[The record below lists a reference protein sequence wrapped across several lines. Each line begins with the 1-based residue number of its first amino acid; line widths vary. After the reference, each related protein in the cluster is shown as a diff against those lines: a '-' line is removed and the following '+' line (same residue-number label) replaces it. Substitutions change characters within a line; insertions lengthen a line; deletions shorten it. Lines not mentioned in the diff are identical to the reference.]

1 MKLTMTAFAFPSL
14 FGISMLMVAC
24 SDGADEIVGGTG
36 YRVETLVAGGP
47 MYGAKGMTFGPDGML
62 YVGSVFSQSIYRID
76 VATGKVTTAVGAP
89 DGEADDV
96 AFSPDGTMVWTAMP
110 SGEIRALQKDG
121 SIVVLASGLPLI
133 NPIDFT
139 TDGRLFA
146 GQIGFDRL
154 YELDVTGETPPRLVA
169 EGIGNL
175 NSFEITDDNELY
187 GPLSGKGT
195 VARIDIETGEV
206 SPIVQ
211 GHEMFSAVNLDS
223 KGLIYAV
230 EWAGGRL
237 WRIDPES
244 GDAEVVTRLEPP
256 LDNLAIGSDDS
267 IYVTQPA
274 RSAVVRIDP
283 ASGEKSD
290 LVPGNFSMPGGLT
303 VVTHEGKEA
312 LVVADDLGF
321 RMVDIETGRVWTT
334 IDLAKFIDPYSATN
348 VAANDNVMVFTD
360 VARSRVY
367 SFDRQDNS
375 INHKWAGLDG
385 PYGVVVLGNGDPLV
399 AEFRIGK
406 VVRLS
411 QANEQ
416 SREVVADGLG
426 GPVGMVLLDGQT
438 LYVTE
443 ALSGSISRIDLATSA
458 KTLVVEDLQQ
468 PEGITVLS
476 DGRLAVV
483 EVGKHRVI
491 TVDPAT
497 GDVAE
502 LATNL
507 PIGRT
512 VPNTPAPVHAPSG
525 ITAGDGDVLYLTSD
539 QDQSVLKL
547 IPPGFSPEEKRPI
560 N

>member
-1 MKLTMTAFAFPSL
+1 
-14 FGISMLMVAC
+14 MLMVAC
-24 SDGADEIVGGTG
+24 SEDVDEVVGETG

-47 MYGAKGMTFGPDGML
+47 MHGAKGMTLGPDGML

-76 VATGKVTTAVGAP
+76 VTTGKVTIAVGAP

-96 AFSPDGTMVWTAMP
+96 AFGPDGTMVWTAMP

-121 SIVVLASGLPLI
+121 SIVVVASGLPLI

-154 YELDVTGETPPRLVA
+154 HEFDVTGETAPRLVA
-169 EGIGNL
+169 EGIGHL
-175 NSFEITDDNELY
+175 NSFEITDDDELY
-187 GPLSGKGT
+187 GPLSEIGT
-195 VARIDIETGEV
+195 VARVDIETGEV
-206 SPIVQ
+206 SPVVE
-211 GHEMFSAVNLDS
+211 GHEMMSAVNLDS
-223 KGLIYAV
+223 TGLIYAV
-230 EWAGGRL
+230 EWAGGRI
-237 WRIDPES
+237 WRIDPAT
-244 GDAEVVTRLEPP
+244 GDADVVTRLEPP

-283 ASGEKSD
+283 ASGETSD
-290 LVPGNFSMPGGLT
+290 LVPGNFSMPSGLT
-303 VVTHEGKEA
+303 LVSHEGREA

-321 RMVDIETGRVWTT
+321 RMVDTETGLVWTI
-334 IDLAKFIDPYSATN
+334 IDLAEFIDPYSATN

-360 VARSRVY
+360 VARSRVF
-367 SFDRQDNS
+367 SFDRQANS
-375 INHKWAGLDG
+375 ITHTWAGLDD
-385 PYGVVVLGNGDPLV
+385 PYGVVLLGDGDPLV
-399 AEFRIGK
+399 AEFGTGK

-411 QANEQ
+411 QDTEQ

-426 GPVGMVLLDGQT
+426 GPVGMVLLDEQT

-443 ALSGSISRIDLATSA
+443 ALSGAVSSIDLATSA

-468 PEGITVLS
+468 PEGITVFS

-483 EVGKHRVI
+483 EVGEQRVI
-491 TVDPAT
+491 TVDPGT
-497 GDVAE
+497 GDIAE

-525 ITAGDGDVLYLTSD
+525 ITAGEGDVLYLTSD

-547 IPPGFSPEEKRPI
+547 MPPG
-560 N
+560 